1 MKQLIINNQKK
12 IFLAIIILYIFILFP
27 LVRLGEIYRYFIL
40 PIFITT
46 LILITYSNL
55 RTKFFYEKK
64 NINEFIFISL
74 FSLIAFLFS
83 NKDFQLIKNYIYF
96 LLTIYIYI
104 SLIRYE
110 NYEYSKFISKTLS
123 LLINIAAFFFL
134 VWTFYFYIFE
144 CYNGI
149 NNHCSIVY
157 VTRQFHYH
165 IIYNTNLFNIFLI
178 FALLQ
183 LFINEKKV
191 DKINF
196 FSISVLCLSSV
207 SMMVNIIWFLVILNN
222 ILKKKFSEKKLGLS
236 LLLSLIILIFFLF
249 TCNEYIINFLNE
261 NLEKIIVKNLIN
273 PGEIESISW
282 RLEKLADFKLYIIS
296 NFFYDPLKL
305 LFGNEFIQNDNY
317 FHNSFFSIFH
327 FYGIIILVYI
337 IINILRLNNNF
348 QIFIILSYFY
358 TTDNLVMHNF
368 SITFFTWI
376 LMAGLVDK
384 NRYKSSIN

>member
-27 LVRLGEIYRYFIL
+27 LVRLGEIYGYFIL

-110 NYEYSKFISKTLS
+110 NYEYSKFISKTLN
-123 LLINIAAFFFL
+123 LFIKFTALFFL
-134 VWTFYFYIFE
+134 LWVIYCYIFKYYLDPE
-144 CYNGI
+144 MDYF
-149 NNHCSIVY
+149 SIIY
-157 VTRQFHYH
+157 ASRQFHYH
-165 IIYNTNLFNIFLI
+165 IIFNSNLLNIFLI
-178 FALLQ
+178 FAILNLSV
-183 LFINEKKV
+183 EKKI
-191 DKINF
+191 DKIYF
-196 FSISVLCLSSV
+196 FSVSILSLSSV
-207 SMMVNIIWFLVILNN
+207 SMFVNILWILFI
-222 ILKKKFSEKKLGLS
+222 ILKIIRKYFSKNGLS
-236 LLLSLIILIFFLF
+236 IFFFLSFIIINLF
-249 TCNEYIINFLNE
+249 LFIFNENIINFLNQ
-261 NLEKIIVKNLIN
+261 NSEKISIQNLFN
-273 PGEIESISW
+273 LGEIHSIIW
-282 RLEKLADFKLYIIS
+282 RLEKLTDFKLYIIS
-296 NFFYDPLKL
+296 TFFNDPLAL
-305 LFGNEFIQNDNY
+305 LFGNELLQNDNF
-317 FHNSFFSIFH
+317 FHNSFFSIIH

-337 IINILRLNNNF
+337 IINIFRLNNNF
-348 QIFIILSYFY
+348 QIFIILCYFF